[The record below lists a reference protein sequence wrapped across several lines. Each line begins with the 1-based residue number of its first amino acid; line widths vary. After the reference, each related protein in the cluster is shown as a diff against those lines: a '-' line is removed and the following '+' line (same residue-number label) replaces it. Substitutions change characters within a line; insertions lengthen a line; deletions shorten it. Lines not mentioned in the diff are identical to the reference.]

1 MTDQS
6 PTLPTVNV
14 LANLGGSATQT
25 GQAHLSSSDN
35 SGGFSNDNDNNHGS
49 ASPGSTLQKIK
60 TTGTAS
66 PVSNVIVEE
75 KNAEDL
81 H

>member
-1 MTDQS
+1 M
-6 PTLPTVNV
+6 
-14 LANLGGSATQT
+14 ANLGGSATQT
-25 GQAHLSSSDN
+25 GQAHMSSSDN

-49 ASPGSTLQKIK
+49 ASSGSAQQKIK
-60 TTGTAS
+60 AMGTAS

-81 H
+81 N